1 MACPHLEGAGV
12 HISIFKR
19 GSKRGPCRLLVR
31 TLLWAVGTWAH
42 ALCGSWWSCGCCGR
56 KAASPPGLSTEAGNL
71 TFYVKHPNLEV
82 LQKEKNNE
90 KRPSQRTRNF
100 RPLDYQLR
108 ELMPEGLGGRGKSA
122 CWSTRPCEWGSPLV
136 S

>member
-1 MACPHLEGAGV
+1 MFSYKYIRAFSDFLFFFFLEKHDLPGPFVACPHLEGAGV
-12 HISIFKR
+12 HISIFKH

-31 TLLWAVGTWAH
+31 TPLWAVGTWAH

-82 LQKEKNNE
+82 LQKAKVA
-90 KRPSQRTRNF
+90 RNDQVKE
-100 RPLDYQLR
+100 PGIS
-108 ELMPEGLGGRGKSA
+108 GLWTISL
-122 CWSTRPCEWGSPLV
+122 EN
-136 S
+136 